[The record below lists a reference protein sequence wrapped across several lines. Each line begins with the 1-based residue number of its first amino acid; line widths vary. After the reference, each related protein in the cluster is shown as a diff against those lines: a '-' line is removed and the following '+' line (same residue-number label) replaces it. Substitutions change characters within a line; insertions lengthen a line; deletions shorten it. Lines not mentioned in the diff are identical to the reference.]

1 MNYFKLVNIS
11 VQNSSDYGV
20 GEILRKFFLILAEKT
35 SIIWPEQ
42 FYLLETSFGKFFL
55 FWLRKFFWI
64 QSLRKRKFY
73 FVWPKKIPLWE
84 RNKTIKDSWF
94 LFSSPATIFHA
105 KVARRVPFSNL
116 DHSEKTVSNH
126 LQQKALF
133 WLFSS
138 LELWNVFWC

>member
-73 FVWPKKIPLWE
+73 FVWLKKFFYSFGENSSLREKTLHSKDKKHICQVLE
-84 RNKTIKDSWF
+84 ISSKTIKASWF
-94 LFSSPATIFHA
+94 LFATPAHYLPCFGG
-105 KVARRVPFSNL
+105 SQ
-116 DHSEKTVSNH
+116 HSYP
-126 LQQKALF
+126 
-133 WLFSS
+133 
-138 LELWNVFWC
+138 

>member
-84 RNKTIKDSWF
+84 RNKTIKGSWSCF
-94 LFSSPATIFHA
+94 PPPPPFSMLRWLAELFCQIWIILRKLFQIILSKRHYSDCSPA
-105 KVARRVPFSNL
+105 
-116 DHSEKTVSNH
+116 
-126 LQQKALF
+126 
-133 WLFSS
+133 
-138 LELWNVFWC
+138 